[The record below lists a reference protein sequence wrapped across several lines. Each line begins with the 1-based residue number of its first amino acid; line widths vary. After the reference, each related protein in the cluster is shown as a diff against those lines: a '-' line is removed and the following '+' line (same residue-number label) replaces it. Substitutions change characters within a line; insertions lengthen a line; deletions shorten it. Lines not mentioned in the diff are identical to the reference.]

1 MALKTKTYGW
11 CSSQTN
17 FHFTHQFHSNHSE
30 WSGVV
35 WARLH
40 APNEQVDLKP
50 VEITHVEN
58 KARRINNPK
67 WWNQL
72 LDYTQ
77 IFFLQ
82 PWRNNKKQIYPQA
95 LSNQKTRQKVWNNF
109 FQIFEQR
116 SHQTV
121 IPKRRK
127 ANEMSPPITSV
138 FCQKAR
144 RHVWYVVCKARREIS
159 RQSTVIFSGLKDW
172 STGSLLTR
180 NCGTSSRQEGEK
192 QEKSYWSES
201 LLNTNYYMLLY
212 RGKRLEVKQKKV
224 IENSQSSRGTGNHL
238 LYL

>member
-127 ANEMSPPITSV
+127 ANEMSPPITCV
-138 FCQKAR
+138 LPEGKKAR
-144 RHVWYVVCKARREIS
+144 AIRSMQSKEGDLKAEHS
-159 RQSTVIFSGLKDW
+159 DFLWTEGL
-172 STGSLLTR
+172 
-180 NCGTSSRQEGEK
+180 E
-192 QEKSYWSES
+192 
-201 LLNTNYYMLLY
+201 Y
-212 RGKRLEVKQKKV
+212 RKPA
-224 IENSQSSRGTGNHL
+224 N
-238 LYL
+238 